1 MEISQPCVVTLTWTL
16 KDSLGRLLDELDRPV
31 EFLVGGDD
39 LLPVIE
45 EKLEGR
51 KVGAVLDLNLEP
63 EHAFGHYDEQWV
75 FILPKSSLPDSVTE
89 GMLIEARSLPDGSTP
104 GLAAD
109 HLLTITEIYPEHVV
123 IDGNHPL
130 AGMALRLHLKV
141 VRVRAAQPAEIKR
154 KSVGAGFF
162 RLKASPTG
170 PSRGL
175 H

>member
-1 MEISQPCVVTLTWTL
+1 MEISQSCVVTLTWTL

-45 EKLEGR
+45 EKLQGR
-51 KVGAVLDLNLEP
+51 NAGAVLDLNLEP
-63 EHAFGHYDEQWV
+63 EHAFGNYDEQWV
-75 FILPKSSLPDSVTE
+75 FILPKSSLPAGVTE
-89 GMLIEARSLPDGSTP
+89 GMLIEARSLPAGSTP
-104 GLAAD
+104 GLDAD

-141 VRVRAAQPAEIKR
+141 VRVRAARADEIDR

-162 RLKASPTG
+162 RLKASAPG
-170 PSRGL
+170 PSGRL

>member
-1 MEISQPCVVTLTWTL
+1 MEISQPCVVALTWVL
-16 KDSLGRLLDELDRPV
+16 KDSLGRLLDELEHPV

-45 EKLEGR
+45 EKLQGR
-51 KVGAVLDLNLEP
+51 AAGATLDLNLEP
-63 EHAFGHYDEQWV
+63 EHAFGNYDEQQV
-75 FILPKSSLPDSVTE
+75 FLLPKSSVPAGVTE
-89 GMLIEARSLPDGSTP
+89 GMLIEAGSLPPGSTP
-104 GLAAD
+104 GLTLD

-141 VRVRAAQPAEIKR
+141 QQVRAARTEEIER
-154 KSVGAGFF
+154 KSAGSGFF
-162 RLKASPTG
+162 RLKASATASPGT
-170 PSRGL
+170 P